1 MPDASPEKAAD
12 PPLAPLSVSLVLATL
27 FIGGVTFVC
36 GTVTFTVIGS
46 VLFGI
51 SLDDRQL
58 LACGSMAAA
67 VMAVVTAWR
76 WCRNARRRAAL
87 SASDTVGNRR
97 VFQFTLRSFLL
108 FQFYVALALG
118 LIRWL
123 GFPVVPCVGG
133 IAGAAVGYWL
143 TLFLARRR
151 VYDVVV
157 SCLFGILASL
167 ILYAITLPRRLT
179 PDSSN
184 AVRNWTVLVLLLI
197 PPLAA
202 AVAKWKL
209 RRRGQQD

>member
-97 VFQFTLRSFLL
+97 VFQFTLRSFL
-108 FQFYVALALG
+108 AL
-118 LIRWL
+118 
-123 GFPVVPCVGG
+123 PVLRGSCPRVDS
-133 IAGAAVGYWL
+133 
-143 TLFLARRR
+143 LARLSRG
-151 VYDVVV
+151 
-157 SCLFGILASL
+157 S
-167 ILYAITLPRRLT
+167 
-179 PDSSN
+179 
-184 AVRNWTVLVLLLI
+184 
-197 PPLAA
+197 
-202 AVAKWKL
+202 L
-209 RRRGQQD
+209 RRRHCRRRGRILAHALLGPPPRLRRGGFVPFWNTGLADPVCHHIAQKTHARLLQRGEKLDGPRAPSDSSAGRGRC